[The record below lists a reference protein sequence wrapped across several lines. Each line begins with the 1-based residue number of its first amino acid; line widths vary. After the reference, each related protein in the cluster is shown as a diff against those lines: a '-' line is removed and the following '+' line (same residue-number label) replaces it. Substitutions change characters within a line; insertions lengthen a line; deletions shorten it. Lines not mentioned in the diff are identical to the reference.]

1 MRNKIL
7 KNRVKDRHN
16 LHLAL
21 YAMLVLSAGSSFFL
35 SDVVWEAVSTWDLS
49 VTKAILAPI
58 AFVVF
63 VFMYAID
70 RLVLVKMG
78 RFPLIRALAQIGF
91 AAVFLTALIQQE
103 YSRYQEARE
112 KQAVPSATIHLLKH
126 REASVR
132 GAACELLGYRDYSN
146 LRLLKQLAKTD
157 VSAQVR
163 KRCEEASIRLDK
175 SIEPRARIG
184 TSKNQATETD
194 TQHENLIDETPTPP
208 KPVDSKIT
216 IGSEQTP

>member
-1 MRNKIL
+1 MGDVFL
-7 KNRVKDRHN
+7 KNAVKDRRN

-21 YAMLVLSAGSSFFL
+21 YAMLVLSAGSSFLL
-35 SDVVWEAVSTWDLS
+35 SDALWEAVSTWHLS

-70 RLVLVKMG
+70 RLILVKMG
-78 RFPLIRALAQIGF
+78 RFSLIRALAQIGF
-91 AAVFLTALIQQE
+91 AAIFLTALIQQE
-103 YSRYQEARE
+103 YTRFQEARE

-132 GAACELLGYRDYSN
+132 GAACELMGYRHYSN
-146 LRLLKQLAKTD
+146 LKLLEQQAKTD

-163 KRCEEASIRLDK
+163 KRCEEASLRLKASIGTQAQIGRSKNPPTKTETQDK
-175 SIEPRARIG
+175 NLLGDPSPLPEPRDSPIPTVRE
-184 TSKNQATETD
+184 K
-194 TQHENLIDETPTPP
+194 TP
-208 KPVDSKIT
+208 
-216 IGSEQTP
+216 

>member
-1 MRNKIL
+1 MFL
-7 KNRVKDRHN
+7 KNRVKDRRN

-21 YAMLVLSAGSSFFL
+21 YAMLVLSACSTFLL
-35 SDVVWEAVSTWDLS
+35 SDVLWEAVSTWDLS

-70 RLVLVKMG
+70 RLILVKKG
-78 RFPLIRALAQIGF
+78 RFSLIRALAQIGF

-103 YSRYQEARE
+103 YTRFQEARE
-112 KQAVPSATIHLLKH
+112 KQAVPGATIHLLKH

-132 GAACELLGYRDYSN
+132 GAACELLGHRDYSN
-146 LRLLKQLAKTD
+146 LRLLEQQAKTD

-163 KRCEEASIRLDK
+163 KRCGKASIRLKK
-175 SIEPRARIG
+175 SIGPRPQIG
-184 TSKNQATETD
+184 VSKNQPTTTETK
-194 TQHENLIDETPTPP
+194 HEKLVGETPTAPE
-208 KPVDSKIT
+208 PVDSQVT
-216 IGSEQTP
+216 TGSEKTP